1 MCQHSRFCSLVG
13 ADGEASLVFVL
24 TVSLEFAVHI
34 ARRAFQ
40 LQSHAGSGGGG
51 HQHIFVIFF
60 VNGELV
66 CAHPLSCR

>member
-51 HQHIFVIFF
+51 INIFLLFF
-60 VNGELV
+60 L
-66 CAHPLSCR
+66 